1 MASPLIGLLATHLF
15 PTGHPLRCCGS
26 RLSGLVL
33 FPFIFTSI
41 FLSGCATS
49 HVSVDDKGRT
59 LIHHWGYTR
68 IIKPPLVSPNNEL
81 NVTGYQLLGFSVG
94 EGFTLGYKA
103 NELIQVPTDC
113 RVLVVVNDQAQFNH
127 LLDHINTIGA
137 TDLCATVTAK

>member
-1 MASPLIGLLATHLF
+1 MASPLIGLQATHF
-15 PTGHPLRCCGS
+15 VPAAYPLRCCGS
-26 RLSGLVL
+26 RLSGFVLLPLILV
-33 FPFIFTSI
+33 SI
-41 FLSGCATS
+41 SLAGCATS
-49 HVSVDDKGRT
+49 HVSVDNKGRT

-94 EGFTLGYKA
+94 AGFTFGYKA

-113 RVLVVVNDQAQFNH
+113 RVLVVVKDQAQFNH

-137 TDLCATVTAK
+137 TDLCVTVTAK